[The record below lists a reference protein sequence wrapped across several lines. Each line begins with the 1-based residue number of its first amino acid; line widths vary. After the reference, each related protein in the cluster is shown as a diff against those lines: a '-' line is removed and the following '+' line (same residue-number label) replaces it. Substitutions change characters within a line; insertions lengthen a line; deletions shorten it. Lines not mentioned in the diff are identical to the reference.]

1 MLLKIEK
8 TKWKNCKEIIMK
20 LMDRNK
26 FLTPYSEYNFL
37 NRIKKAT
44 NIHRF
49 FETKGFKLICYVVYD
64 ENNAILVAPLLINKK
79 QQKIYWENFHP

>member
-37 NRIKKAT
+37 NRIKK
-44 NIHRF
+44 
-49 FETKGFKLICYVVYD
+49 
-64 ENNAILVAPLLINKK
+64 LLIFIDFLKLRDLN
-79 QQKIYWENFHP
+79 